1 MRIFLSFLNSELC
14 PCITPR
20 PKLPP
25 FTLPLSMFVLQVQ
38 VHCYLKSLPIPSST
52 AGFAELTRD
61 QWLQLVPFILFL
73 FVILYLLLSPF
84 LGVLTQRK
92 ERRPK
97 VNRRQRLNEQKV
109 VDNFDMED
117 LDKRMKEKDGKVSFC
132 RCWKS
137 SKVCFCRREYVVLL
151 ACQL

>member
-1 MRIFLSFLNSELC
+1 
-14 PCITPR
+14 
-20 PKLPP
+20 
-25 FTLPLSMFVLQVQ
+25 VQ
-38 VHCYLKSLPIPSST
+38 VPGYLKSLPIPSST

-97 VNRRQRLNEQKV
+97 VNRRQKLSDLKV
-109 VDNFDMED
+109 IDNFDMED

-137 SKVCFCRREYVVLL
+137 STFPYCDGTHGTHNKETGDNVGPLNLRLKKKKKKEKE
-151 ACQL
+151 

>member
-1 MRIFLSFLNSELC
+1 
-14 PCITPR
+14 
-20 PKLPP
+20 
-25 FTLPLSMFVLQVQ
+25 MFVLKVQ
-38 VHCYLKSLPIPSST
+38 LPGYLKSLPIPSST

-97 VNRRQRLNEQKV
+97 INRRQRVSEPKV

-117 LDKRMKEKDGKVSFC
+117 LHKKIMEKDGKVSFC

-137 SKVCFCRREYVVLL
+137 STVCFCRREYVVLL